1 MQRDLTLRR
10 RLRSIRQNEYLTL
23 YLFLLPAVV
32 LVVIFC
38 YIPIGGLVIAFQD
51 FNIFQ
56 GIGGSTFVGLA
67 NFRKAF
73 SDPYFLRALKN
84 TLIINSYKLLYWIPL
99 PLILALMINEI
110 GFMPLR
116 KTVQTV
122 LYMPHFLS
130 WVIVGGIF
138 TSLLTVNGGVVNK
151 LLTSLGMK
159 PIRFLTDGTWFR
171 EVLVWS
177 AMWKEAGWGTIV
189 YLAAITAVDPMLYEA
204 ALIDGASKWRR
215 IWNITIPAL
224 ASTIVI
230 VLMLSLGNLL
240 GNSFEQIL
248 VMYNSTVYDT
258 ADVIGTYTYRIGIG
272 QMQYSYSAAIGMFN
286 SVVGFALVVT
296 TNALCRRF
304 LDRSIW

>member
-159 PIRFLTDGTWFR
+159 PIRFLTDGNWFR

>member
-10 RLRSIRQNEYLTL
+10 KLRSIRQNEYLTL

-32 LVVIFC
+32 LVVVFC
-38 YIPIGGLVIAFQD
+38 YVPIGGLMIAFQD
-51 FNIFQ
+51 FNIFK
-56 GIGGSTFVGLA
+56 GIGGSPFVGLE

-159 PIRFLTDGTWFR
+159 PIRFLTDGNWFR

-177 AMWKEAGWGTIV
+177 SMWKEAGWGTIV
-189 YLAAITAVDPMLYEA
+189 YLAAITAVDPVLYEA

-272 QMQYSYSAAIGMFN
+272 QMQYSYSSAIGMFN
-286 SVVGFALVVT
+286 SVVGFTLVVT

>member
-159 PIRFLTDGTWFR
+159 PIRCLTDGNWFR

>member
-159 PIRFLTDGTWFR
+159 PIRFLTDGNWFR
-171 EVLVWS
+171 EVLIWS